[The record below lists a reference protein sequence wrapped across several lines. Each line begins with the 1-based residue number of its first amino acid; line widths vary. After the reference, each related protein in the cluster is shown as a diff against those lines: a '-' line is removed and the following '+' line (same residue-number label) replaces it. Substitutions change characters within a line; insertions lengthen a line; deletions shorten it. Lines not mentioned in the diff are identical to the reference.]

1 MGPGLDSQQSS
12 HVAVLWS
19 VKHIVALFVV
29 APSLSDMLER
39 AACGLSAR
47 GGRVNPQLRKGAW

>member
-1 MGPGLDSQQSS
+1 MGPGSDSQQSS
-12 HVAVLWS
+12 QVTVLWS

-29 APSLSDMLER
+29 VPSLSDMLEH
-39 AACGLSAR
+39 AACGLAAR